1 MSSKQ
6 QQRAF
11 ISFLFHPRSAGVGGE
26 EANSFRTR
34 SCTCFLPFSCVFQ
47 LRDISNP
54 PEVFYS
60 PSFFPLSN
68 LESFFFSSSYS
79 FRLLL
84 SVGPHRRHVILVI
97 TRSGRKT
104 RSWFS
109 QVRRE
114 GWPFAWDRSSGR
126 SGTEMGRGFRKCIF
140 GKALVTYHQNLPSV
154 YATYIPLH
162 LTAWPC
168 PNNRRTEKRKSN
180 NYH

>member
-1 MSSKQ
+1 MHLFSSLFMRVPTTRYLKSP
-6 QQRAF
+6 RG
-11 ISFLFHPRSAGVGGE
+11 FLF
-26 EANSFRTR
+26 SFI
-34 SCTCFLPFSCVFQ
+34 FS
-47 LRDISNP
+47 
-54 PEVFYS
+54 
-60 PSFFPLSN
+60 PLQ
-68 LESFFFSSSYS
+68 FGIVFFSSSS

>member
-68 LESFFFSSSYS
+68 LESFFFFFFFFFSVAIICWASPPPRYFGDYTIGSENEIVIFAGEERRLALCLRSIQRPVRNGDGEGISKMYFRESARNLSSKPSECVCNLYS
-79 FRLLL
+79 SPSDRLAL
-84 SVGPHRRHVILVI
+84 S
-97 TRSGRKT
+97 K
-104 RSWFS
+104 
-109 QVRRE
+109 Q
-114 GWPFAWDRSSGR
+114 
-126 SGTEMGRGFRKCIF
+126 
-140 GKALVTYHQNLPSV
+140 
-154 YATYIPLH
+154 
-162 LTAWPC
+162 
-168 PNNRRTEKRKSN
+168 
-180 NYH
+180 